1 MVPGDLF
8 GIKATTVTREACI
21 ICLLGSLLMGTSL
34 TQAQPV
40 NIIISDDLAASA
52 EGLKVKIGAQTPGKI
67 SKFRFGDYAV
77 VQSKMGWTVTT
88 EKSNLFNTKTESKTE
103 SKFSFVLCNKSSDSA
118 FVNAMSNVEV
128 KELQSMELFPN
139 LYFGVDELSGFSDL
153 FLSFITTSDNKDEN
167 WVLHMAETFGT
178 DVENRFAASLSNGV
192 LIIDIIPAS
201 SNKNGDDSRIF
212 PALGYEFVL
221 NEQSIGAMQYFGG
234 GALGYN
240 KNIVWL
246 KSELDPEMK
255 LLLAAAMTSLMQIK
269 NP

>member
-1 MVPGDLF
+1 
-8 GIKATTVTREACI
+8 
-21 ICLLGSLLMGTSL
+21 MGTSF

-52 EGLKVKIGAQTPGKI
+52 EGLKVKIGVQTIGKI
-67 SKFRFGDYAV
+67 SKFKFGEYAV
-77 VQSKMGWTVTT
+77 VQSKMGWTVTS

-103 SKFSFVLCNKSSDSA
+103 SKFSFVLSNKSSDSA
-118 FVNAMSNVEV
+118 FVNAISHMEV
-128 KELQSMELFPN
+128 KELQSMELFPH

-153 FLSFITTSDNKDEN
+153 FLSFITTNDNKDEN
-167 WVLHMAETFGT
+167 WVLHMGETYGS
-178 DVENRFAASLSNGV
+178 DVENEFVASLSNGV
-192 LIIDIIPAS
+192 QRIDIIAAS
-201 SNKNGDDSRIF
+201 SNKNGDDPRMF

-221 NEQSIGAMQYFGG
+221 NQQSIGAMQYYGG

-240 KNIVWL
+240 KNMVWI

-255 LLLAAAMTSLMQIK
+255 LILAAAMTSLMQIK

>member
-1 MVPGDLF
+1 MVPGDLY
-8 GIKATTVTREACI
+8 GIKATTMTREVFI

-34 TQAQPV
+34 TQAQPE

-52 EGLKVKIGAQTPGKI
+52 EGLKVKIGAQTFGKI
-67 SKFRFGDYAV
+67 YKFKFGEYTV
-77 VQSKMGWTVTT
+77 VQSKMGWTVTS

-103 SKFSFVLCNKSSDSA
+103 NKFSFVLSNKSSDSA
-118 FVNAMSNVEV
+118 FVNAMSNIEV

-139 LYFGVDELSGFSDL
+139 LYFGEDELSGFSDL

-167 WVLHMAETFGT
+167 WVLHMAETYGS
-178 DVENRFAASLSNGV
+178 DVENRFVASLSNGV
-192 LIIDIIPAS
+192 LTINIIPAS
-201 SNKNGDDSRIF
+201 SNKNGDDSRMF

-221 NEQSIGAMQYFGG
+221 NEQSIGAMQYYGG

-246 KSELDPEMK
+246 KSELEPEMK
-255 LLLAAAMTSLMQIK
+255 LVLAAAMTSLMQIK
-269 NP
+269 GP